1 MFYFEQNYH
10 DKADMIME
18 HLRSRAIS
26 GELNAGG
33 LDLVVDDSCSGLVG
47 MRADCPDGTVYRV
60 KRNQA
65 RFSCGTSV

>member
-1 MFYFEQNYH
+1 
-10 DKADMIME
+10 MIME

-26 GELNAGG
+26 GELNVGG

-60 KRNQA
+60 IRNQT